1 MKKSN
6 SVIFTPIIQSNLR
19 LIKRPHRS
27 NNKIF
32 MTISD
37 DLGFVNKQ
45 IEKIDYIFKSDK
57 KYKPKLWQKQLTNN
71 IYKLDG
77 KTNYEILKEYTQ
89 KFKRRKDINLTKLDL
104 SKQPNL
110 NKFYSIYFY
119 LKHF

>member
-110 NKFYSIYFY
+110 NKFYYIYFY